1 MLLFTKKPAEPKIRH
16 HLLLGLS
23 SMDQS
28 VISSTGNIYA
38 LAMLKF
44 FNRVDWYIASVP
56 IRWSYSLHFV
66 GLFGL
71 FVAKSDFCAFLW
83 NTVQCACQ
91 TQRQTN
97 KNMENWQIQYQWQ
110 CPLAYIESLWQWFG
124 CFHLWPSII
133 NPTWPGGGAHCHKGD
148 PYESGQTPL
157 WRTKVSKVKNFLGGF
172 WATEL
177 HESFCIW

>member
-1 MLLFTKKPAEPKIRH
+1 MLIFTKKPAEPKSRH

-83 NTVQCACQ
+83 NTVHVKHKDKQ
-91 TQRQTN
+91 T
-97 KNMENWQIQYQWQ
+97 K
-110 CPLAYIESLWQWFG
+110 
-124 CFHLWPSII
+124 
-133 NPTWPGGGAHCHKGD
+133 
-148 PYESGQTPL
+148 
-157 WRTKVSKVKNFLGGF
+157 
-172 WATEL
+172 
-177 HESFCIW
+177 IWKIDKYNTSDSVL